1 MNPWNWKES
10 IVYEVYPRSFMDSD
24 GDGIG
29 DLPGVISRLDHIQEL
44 GADVVWITPVYP
56 SPNADYGYDI
66 SDYCDIAPEYGT
78 MEDWEELRDSL
89 HRRGMKLMMDL
100 VLNHTSDEH
109 PWFREA
115 RKSRDN
121 PYRDYYIWRD
131 PGTDGGP
138 PNNWTSYLGGSAWEW
153 EPETKQYYLHIYGRK
168 QPDLNWDNPKVRAE
182 MHAIMEFWLEKGV
195 DAFRIDAANIL
206 SKNPSFPDTGSDKKQ
221 GAGEEYYRNGEHIHD
236 YYQEM
241 HRKVLSR
248 YPVITA
254 GETAKVS
261 PEDAERYTAP
271 GRREMNM
278 ILMIEASKVAEGD
291 DDLWDLKRWDLA
303 DLKGIIKKWQTE
315 LKEGWIGL
323 YFSNHDHPRL
333 ASYLG
338 DAGQWRRESASM
350 LAVLALSLR
359 GTPFIYQ
366 GDEIGM
372 TNSGHFA
379 RIEDFK
385 EQQALEYY
393 RLETENGA
401 AEEEVLAK
409 LIPASRDQARTP
421 MQWEDGEGAGFTTG
435 IPWIGLNPNAD
446 EINVRRALADPNS
459 VFAFY
464 KKMIRLRKETPAL
477 VHGSYEP
484 LLEPHPRVF
493 AYIRAL
499 ESERLLVVLNFSKE
513 ESELDLPAM
522 TGTEETGSFTLLIGN
537 YPDLADGAELPRYLR
552 PYEALVFRMI

>member
-1 MNPWNWKES
+1 MNLWNWKES
-10 IVYEVYPRSFMDSD
+10 IVYEVYPRSFMDSG

-29 DLPGVISRLDHIQEL
+29 DLPGLISRLDHIQEL

-66 SDYCDIAPEYGT
+66 SDYCAIAPEYGT

-121 PYRDYYIWRD
+121 PYRNYYIWRD
-131 PGTDGGP
+131 PGEDGGP

-182 MHAIMEFWLEKGV
+182 MHAVMEFWLEKGV

-206 SKNPSFPDTGSDKKQ
+206 SKDPSFPATRSDKKQ
-221 GAGEEYYRNGEHIHD
+221 GAGEEYYRNGEHIHE

-261 PEDAERYTAP
+261 PEDADRYTAP

-291 DDLWDLKRWDLA
+291 DDLWDLKPWDLA

-333 ASYLG
+333 VSYLG
-338 DAGQWRRESASM
+338 DAGKWRRESASM

-401 AEEEVLAK
+401 AEDEVLAK
-409 LIPASRDQARTP
+409 LLPASRDQARTP

-435 IPWIGLNPNAD
+435 NPWIGRNPNAD
-446 EINVRRALADPNS
+446 EINVRRALADPDS

-477 VHGSYEP
+477 VYGSYEP
-484 LLEPHPRVF
+484 LLEPHPRIF
-493 AYIRAL
+493 TYIRAL

-522 TGTEETGSFTLLIGN
+522 AGAEGTGAFTLLIGN
-537 YPDLADGAELPRYLR
+537 YPGLADGAELPRHLR